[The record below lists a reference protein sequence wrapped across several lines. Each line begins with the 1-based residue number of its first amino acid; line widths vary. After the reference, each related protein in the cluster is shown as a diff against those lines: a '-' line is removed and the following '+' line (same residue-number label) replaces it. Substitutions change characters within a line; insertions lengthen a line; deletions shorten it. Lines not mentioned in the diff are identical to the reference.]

1 MNIPE
6 LELILATVRGSLAS
20 SKITFI
26 AGVDDHGLTNLTTV
40 GFTQSNY
47 PEFTFT
53 IGSTNNSDSYNAATK
68 IFGALIDN
76 WKSIIDQRIRI
87 FYNVDIHAAI
97 DSRLVT
103 GHLIDPDSIVPL
115 PKIVL
120 DSQFG
125 VGNYRVF
132 GLQFADGA
140 GRFPVDVD
148 YSSVLVQ
155 VEYPKKNSTE
165 KVYHA

>member
-6 LELILATVRGSLAS
+6 LEPILASVRGSLAS

-53 IGSTNNSDSYNAATK
+53 IGSTNNGDTYNAATK

-76 WKSIIDQRIRI
+76 WKSIIDQRIRV
-87 FYNVDIHAAI
+87 FYNEGIHAAI

-103 GHLIDPDSIVPL
+103 GHLIDPDSVVPL
-115 PKIVL
+115 PKIIL

-125 VGNYRVF
+125 AGNYRVF
-132 GLQFADGA
+132 GLLFADSA
-140 GRFPVDVD
+140 GRFPLDVD
-148 YSSVLVQ
+148 YSSTFVQ
-155 VEYPKKNSTE
+155 VEYPKKE
-165 KVYHA
+165 LH

>member
-1 MNIPE
+1 MDIPE
-6 LELILATVRGSLAS
+6 LEPILATVRRSMATS
-20 SKITFI
+20 EVTFLI
-26 AGVDDHGLTNLTTV
+26 GVDDFGFTNLTTV
-40 GFTQSNY
+40 GFTLFNY

-53 IGSTNNSDSYNAATK
+53 IGSTKNTADLHIVASR
-68 IFGALIDN
+68 IFGVVASV
-76 WKSIIDQRIRI
+76 WKGLVDKRIRV
-87 FYNVDIHAAI
+87 FYNEGVDAAI
-97 DSRLVT
+97 DSRLVSN
-103 GHLIDPDSIVPL
+103 HLIDPDSIVPL

-155 VEYPKKNSTE
+155 VEYPKKE
-165 KVYHA
+165 LH